1 MIQTTKDHTK
11 KTVASLS
18 DQALASAA
26 QREEHLK
33 TEKVSMDESKK
44 KN

>member
-1 MIQTTKDHTK
+1 MIQTTKDHT

-44 KN
+44 N